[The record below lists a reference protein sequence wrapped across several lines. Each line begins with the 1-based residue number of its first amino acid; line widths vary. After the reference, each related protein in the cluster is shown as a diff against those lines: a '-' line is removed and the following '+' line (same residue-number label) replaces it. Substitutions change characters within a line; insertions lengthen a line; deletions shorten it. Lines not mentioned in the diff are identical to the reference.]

1 MTKPPRAAIFFYDE
15 DSQEFKVCNVQ
26 RSQVQGLID
35 RAMAMPVLLEEQDTP
50 NAAITDEDAR
60 RLGGMLML
68 MQGTTNPD
76 LRERFKFATERP
88 MDWESTKRG
97 DQS

>member
-1 MTKPPRAAIFFYDE
+1 MIKPPRAAIFFYDE
-15 DSQEFKVCNVQ
+15 HSQQFKICNVQ

-35 RAMAMPVLLEEQDTP
+35 RAMPMPVPLEGQNTP

-68 MQGTTNPD
+68 MQGGTNPD

-88 MDWESTKRG
+88 MNWESTKRP
-97 DQS
+97 DED